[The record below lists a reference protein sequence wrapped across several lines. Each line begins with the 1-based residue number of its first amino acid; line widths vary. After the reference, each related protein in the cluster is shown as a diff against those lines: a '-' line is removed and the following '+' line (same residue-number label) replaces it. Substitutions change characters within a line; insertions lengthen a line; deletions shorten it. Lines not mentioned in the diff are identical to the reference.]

1 MFSFPKGGAF
11 RKYNACSYG
20 CFVSQNSYFRFSF
33 SPMILNKQN
42 TSKGIMGKKLNK
54 NLPNAL
60 HLIEPSTI
68 CFTQI
73 RPALHSTLCGPL
85 W

>member
-1 MFSFPKGGAF
+1 MGVLFFKILNSVFHFFPMFP
-11 RKYNACSYG
+11 
-20 CFVSQNSYFRFSF
+20 
-33 SPMILNKQN
+33 NKQN

-60 HLIEPSTI
+60 SLIEPLPI

-73 RPALHSTLCGPL
+73 RPALDSTLL
-85 W
+85 

>member
-1 MFSFPKGGAF
+1 
-11 RKYNACSYG
+11 
-20 CFVSQNSYFRFSF
+20 
-33 SPMILNKQN
+33 MILNKQN

-54 NLPNAL
+54 NLPDAL

-73 RPALHSTLCGPL
+73 RPALVSTLCGPL